1 MKSRRTKVVAT
12 IGPASNSP
20 EVLTKLV
27 KAGVNVFRLNMSHG
41 NLEAHAENISRIRKV
56 CRELN
61 AYVAILLDL
70 AGPKIRI
77 SEVPTGFAPL
87 ADGATVILKLSDG
100 SLSTSELIQVE
111 SVNPAKTLKAGH
123 HVLLAD
129 GLIVLVARE
138 VREKEVVCDIIKGGR
153 IRSRVGIAF
162 PDSKVDLPA
171 ATEKDLKD
179 LGWGLEQGVDY
190 VAVSFVNHAA
200 DIVKVKDFVQKAHG
214 DVGVIAKIE
223 RRTAVDEIDEILEV
237 SDGIMVARGDLG
249 VELPLEKVPL
259 IQKKLIEK
267 ANYLGK
273 PVIVATQM
281 LQSMVTSLR
290 PTRAEVSDVATA
302 VMSGADAVMLS
313 EETAIGEN
321 PVACVDYLDRISK
334 EAETDFVFETYRARL
349 KDADRS
355 TVPDAVAYAAAAAAV
370 KVDAGAII
378 ACTETGNTARLV
390 AKYRPNAPLY
400 GVSSSER
407 TLRRM
412 ALMWGINAINCAA
425 ASTHFDE
432 IQTALRTV
440 QLRESLPNGT
450 RAVITGGVSVR
461 IPGSTSIL
469 EIREMMYRS

>member
-12 IGPASNSP
+12 VGPASNSP
-20 EVLTKLV
+20 EVLGSLV
-27 KAGVNVFRLNMSHG
+27 RAGVNVFRLNMSHG
-41 NLEAHAENISRIRKV
+41 SLDSHAENVSKIRKV

-87 ADGATVILKLSDG
+87 ADGSTVRLRLSDG
-100 SLSTSELIQVE
+100 SQSTSELIQVE
-111 SVNPAKTLKAGH
+111 AVNPATTMQVGH
-123 HVLLAD
+123 HALLAD
-129 GLIVLVARE
+129 GLIVLEAKEIRGDE
-138 VREKEVVCDIIKGGR
+138 VECHIVKGGR

-162 PDSKVDLPA
+162 PDSNVNLPA

-179 LGWGLEQGVDY
+179 LGWGIEQGVDY
-190 VAVSFVNHAA
+190 VAVSFVNHAE
-200 DIVKVKDFVQKAHG
+200 DIVRVKDFIKKAHG
-214 DVGVIAKIE
+214 DVGVVAKIE
-223 RRTAVDEIDEILEV
+223 RRSAVEEIDEILTV

-249 VELPLEKVPL
+249 VELPLETVPV
-259 IQKKLIEK
+259 IQKRLIEK
-267 ANYLGK
+267 ANFLGK

-281 LQSMVTSLR
+281 LQSMVTSVR

-321 PVACVDYLDRISK
+321 PVVCVDYLDRISK
-334 EAETDFVFETYRARL
+334 EAEKDFAFETYRARL
-349 KDADRS
+349 KDADHS
-355 TVPDAVAYAAAAAAV
+355 TVPDAVAYAAAAAAI
-370 KVDAGAII
+370 KVNAGAII

-390 AKYRPNAPLY
+390 VKYRPSVPVY

-412 ALMWGINAINCAA
+412 ALMWGISAINCAA

-469 EIREMMYRS
+469 EIREMMYRN